1 MRGHSAKRAAKAAEA
16 KRPAARAKGAA
27 RSSEVVERGLRARI
41 ATLEAQALRHETA
54 IDIISPGICFFDGE
68 QRVILCNRRYT
79 EIYRLA
85 PEQVRPGMTLR
96 EIVELRV
103 AAGTSAM
110 DVDGYLAWSASI
122 NSSGVAKTW
131 AAELKDGRTIHI
143 RHQPLPDGGWVAAH
157 EDVTELEATRAVA
170 NERLSLQALIDC
182 LPDNLWVKDVK
193 SRFVIANQ
201 VTATRMG
208 FAGPADLIGNSDLE
222 LLAPEIA
229 YKFYA
234 DEQQIVRSGRP
245 MIDMEECV
253 FGASGDKTWI
263 LTTKVPLRNE
273 RNEIFGVAG
282 ISRDITERKAAADE
296 RLSLQALID
305 CLPDNLWVKD
315 VKSRFVIANQVTA
328 TRIGAPSPAA
338 LYGKT
343 DLELL
348 PPEISYKFYADE
360 QKIVRSG
367 QPLIDMEEYV
377 FGASGGKTWILT
389 TKVPLR
395 NERGEVSGV
404 AGISR
409 DITERKLADALRDG
423 QSLILEM
430 IATGAPLQDVLENL
444 VHLMESQLQGI
455 VGSILLLDEAGRRL
469 RHGAAPSLPEA
480 YVKAIDGVPIG
491 PRAGSCGTAAYRRE
505 SVVVADVMT
514 DPLWADYKDLAAEH
528 GLRSCW
534 SSPILS
540 RQGAVLGTFALYSKS
555 VREPTEAEIRLVDA
569 ATRIAG
575 IAIERQQADDRIDS
589 MAHSDKRPG
598 LKP

>member
-1 MRGHSAKRAAKAAEA
+1 MRGHSAKRAATAAEA

-41 ATLEAQALRHETA
+41 ATLEAQARRYEKA

-68 QRVILCNRRYT
+68 QRVIQCNRRYA

-96 EIVELRV
+96 EVVELRV

-122 NSSGVAKTW
+122 NSSGAAKTW
-131 AAELKDGRTIHI
+131 AAKLKDGRTIQI
-143 RHQPLPDGGWVAAH
+143 RRQPMPDGGWVTAH
-157 EDVTELEATRAVA
+157 EDVTELDATRAV
-170 NERLSLQALIDC
+170 
-182 LPDNLWVKDVK
+182 
-193 SRFVIANQ
+193 
-201 VTATRMG
+201 
-208 FAGPADLIGNSDLE
+208 
-222 LLAPEIA
+222 
-229 YKFYA
+229 
-234 DEQQIVRSGRP
+234 
-245 MIDMEECV
+245 
-253 FGASGDKTWI
+253 
-263 LTTKVPLRNE
+263 
-273 RNEIFGVAG
+273 
-282 ISRDITERKAAADE
+282 ADE

-328 TRIGAPSPAA
+328 TRIGAPSPTD
-338 LYGKT
+338 LCGKT

-348 PPEISYKFYADE
+348 PPEISYKFYTDE

-367 QPLIDMEEYV
+367 KPMVDMEEYV
-377 FGASGGKTWILT
+377 FDASGGKTWILT

-395 NERGEVSGV
+395 NDRGEIFGV

-430 IATGAPLQDVLENL
+430 IATGAPLEDVLEHL
-444 VHLMESQLQGI
+444 VHLVESQMKGI
-455 VGSILLLDEAGRRL
+455 IGSVLLLDEGGTRL
-469 RHGAAPSLPEA
+469 RRGASPSLPEA
-480 YVKAIDGVPIG
+480 YAKAVDGMAGG
-491 PRAGSCGTAAYRRE
+491 PQAGPCGAAASRQE
-505 SVVVADVMT
+505 AVVVADIMA
-514 DPLWADYKDLAAEH
+514 DPQWADYKNLAVAH

-534 SSPILS
+534 SMPIRS
-540 RQGAVLGTFALYSKS
+540 RQGAVIGTFAMYSRS
-555 VREPTEAEIRLVDA
+555 AREPTEAEMRLVDA

-575 IAIERQQADDRIDS
+575 IAIERKQVDDRIDS
-589 MAHSDKRPG
+589 MAHSGKRAG